1 MKKNRLS
8 IGILSILVIIILGT
22 FIYLKV
28 FKFNIHVKNASLPEQ
43 IVFTKSD
50 DDILNAGV
58 IFNMPIKRRFI
69 FHDV

>member
-1 MKKNRLS
+1 
-8 IGILSILVIIILGT
+8 LGT

-58 IFNMPIKRRFI
+58 IFKMPIKRRFFFTMFEFLGAI
-69 FHDV
+69 LLFPVPD